1 MNRLKR
7 CGGTQVGWH
16 LEQWPGWCCF
26 GQATTIS
33 HPVLDGRAVQ
43 PLATVPLQPVADEV
57 GRVADGGT
65 DEGVE
70 GGVVALGQVCRPDL
84 GLCQSHWGLVRWPVL
99 VVVAAK
105 PESRLLVSSL
115 ANGETYERTSS
126 SVRAA

>member
-1 MNRLKR
+1 M
-7 CGGTQVGWH
+7 
-16 LEQWPGWCCF
+16 
-26 GQATTIS
+26 
-33 HPVLDGRAVQ
+33 Q

-57 GRVADGGT
+57 GRVTDGGA
-65 DEGVE
+65 DEGAE
-70 GGVVALGQVCRPDL
+70 GGVVALGQVRRPDL
-84 GLCQSHWGLVRWPVL
+84 GLRQSHRGLVRWPVL